1 MMIGCPPCNHNCNQG
16 RTCPARRRQ
25 GVTDEERK
33 LIDDAIAA
41 GRVKVI
47 PADVRSVGTE
57 YVFSGDRNRL
67 VWADKET
74 AKKRL
79 RRGIKWGKGK

>member
-1 MMIGCPPCNHNCNQG
+1 MIGKELGG
-16 RTCPARRRQ
+16 RM
-25 GVTDEERK
+25 VISESDRK

-47 PADVRSVGTE
+47 PAGVRSIGTE